1 MRHGVAL
8 VFLTDKLLRTIL
20 KPICCLRDQFG
31 SVLETSKSHQM
42 VWKESAKVKQVIL
55 LSFSPFAKGFSH
67 PAFAKAVFLYLLVF
81 KLVSR
86 GREWL
91 GQEPRRADL
100 SCMEATNFK
109 KALIT
114 Q

>member
-1 MRHGVAL
+1 MRHGIAL

-31 SVLETSKSHQM
+31 SVLETSKSRQM

-55 LSFSPFAKGFSH
+55 LSFSP
-67 PAFAKAVFLYLLVF
+67 FAKAVFLYLLVF

-100 SCMEATNFK
+100 SCTEATNFK
-109 KALIT
+109 QALIT